1 MVSGRIRTFVL
12 SLIAVWALPTA
23 AFAEYPD
30 RPIRLIVPQAP
41 GSATDNVAR
50 VFANEF
56 GPLLNQTIVIEN
68 KPGAA
73 FTIGMDLVA
82 KAPPDGYT
90 LIIAPI
96 GALAISPNMVA
107 RLPYSIEKDFQ
118 PIVLIARGHLAA
130 VVAPNSEIKS
140 IKDLIA
146 EGKKN
151 PGKLTNASSAS
162 GSPGHVGAEL
172 FKSMAGIDAVH
183 VPYRGGAN
191 AISDLLAGRVTFMFE
206 SLNSVSPHIRS
217 NAVRA
222 LGVSGDQRS
231 TRFPDLPT
239 IAEAGV
245 PGYSAPTWTGLVGP
259 PGMPKEIV
267 AKLNAAAN
275 KLIQTKDFQEKFA
288 RVGDELAGGTPE
300 EFGQTI
306 KTDLAKWKVVVERSG
321 AKLE

>member
-1 MVSGRIRTFVL
+1 MVSGRIRTLVL
-12 SLIAVWALPTA
+12 SLIAAWALPTA
-23 AFAEYPD
+23 ALAEYPD
-30 RPIRLIVPQAP
+30 KPIRLIVPQAP

-56 GPLLNQTIVIEN
+56 GPLINQTIIIEN

-73 FTIGMDLVA
+73 FTIGMDVVA
-82 KAPPDGYT
+82 KAAPDGYT
-90 LIIAPI
+90 LGIAPI

-130 VVAPNSEIKS
+130 VVAPTSEIKS
-140 IKDLIA
+140 IKDLI
-146 EGKKN
+146 EDGKKN

-172 FKSMAGIDAVH
+172 FKFMAGIDAVH

-191 AISDLLAGRVTFMFE
+191 AISDLIAGRVTFMFE

-217 NAVRA
+217 NSVRA
-222 LGVSGDQRS
+222 LGVSGEQRS

-259 PGMPKEIV
+259 PGMPKAVID
-267 AKLNAAAN
+267 KLNAAAN
-275 KLIQTKDFQEKFA
+275 RLIKTEAFQVKFA
-288 RVGDELAGGTPE
+288 NVGDELAGGTPE
-300 EFGQTI
+300 EFGATI
-306 KTDLAKWKVVVERSG
+306 KTDLAKWKTVVERSG

>member
-1 MVSGRIRTFVL
+1 MISGRIRTLIL
-12 SLIAVWALPTA
+12 SLIAAWALPTA

-30 RPIRLIVPQAP
+30 KPIRLIVPQAP

-50 VFANEF
+50 VFANDL
-56 GPLLNQTIVIEN
+56 GPLLGQTLVIEN

-73 FTIGMDLVA
+73 FTIGMDVVA

-90 LIIAPI
+90 LIVAPI

-130 VVAPNSEIKS
+130 VVAPNSEIKT
-140 IKDLIA
+140 IKDLIE

-172 FKSMAGIDAVH
+172 FKSMAGIEAVH

-191 AISDLLAGRVTFMFE
+191 ATSDLIAGRVTFMFE
-206 SLNSVSPHIRS
+206 SLNSISPHIRS

-231 TRFPDLPT
+231 TRFPEIPT
-239 IAEAGV
+239 VAEAGV
-245 PGYSAPTWTGLVGP
+245 PGYSAPTWTGLVAPAGT
-259 PGMPKEIV
+259 PKAIV
-267 AKLNAAAN
+267 DKINAAAN
-275 KLIQTKDFQEKFA
+275 KLLQTKDFQEKFA
-288 RVGDELAGGTPE
+288 RVGDELAGGTPD
-300 EFGQTI
+300 EFARTI
-306 KTDLAKWKVVVERSG
+306 KTDLAKWKGVVEKSG

>member
-1 MVSGRIRTFVL
+1 MVSGRIRTFAAA
-12 SLIAVWALPTA
+12 LIAAWALPTS
-23 AFAEYPD
+23 AFAEYPE

-56 GPLLNQTIVIEN
+56 SQLLNQTIVIEN

-82 KAPPDGYT
+82 KAAPDGYT
-90 LIIAPI
+90 LIVAPI
-96 GALAISPNMVA
+96 GAAAISPNMVA
-107 RLPYSIEKDFQ
+107 RLPFNVEKDFQ

-130 VVAPNSEIKS
+130 VVAPTSEIKS
-140 IKDLIA
+140 IKDLIE

-172 FKSMAGIDAVH
+172 FKSMAGIEAVH

-191 AISDLLAGRVTFMFE
+191 AISDLIAGRVTFMFE

-217 NAVRA
+217 NSVRA
-222 LGVSGDQRS
+222 LGVSGEQRS

-245 PGYSAPTWTGLVGP
+245 PGYSAPTWTGLMGP
-259 PGMPKEIV
+259 AGMPKEVV
-267 AKLNAAAN
+267 AKLNAVAN
-275 KLIQTKDFQEKFA
+275 KLIQTKDFQVKFA
-288 RVGDELAGGTPE
+288 NVGDELAGGTPE
-300 EFGQTI
+300 EFGQTV
-306 KTDLAKWKVVVERSG
+306 KTDLAKWKAVVEKSG